1 MFFAYLILVAWCL
14 CGEKKNEPPNSEE
27 SGARIQEGKHKNRIF
42 ISSDYWLLVISF
54 IPYAI
59 KRRDWRFSMDIGTG

>member
-27 SGARIQEGKHKNRIF
+27 SGARIQEGKYKTEF
-42 ISSDYWLLVISF
+42 LPLLTTDYWLLTTYQLYTLM
-54 IPYAI
+54 PLTAE
-59 KRRDWRFSMDIGTG
+59 TGAFLWT